1 MSTDLTTVKDHPATL
16 LREHYA
22 PQQVAIGNIDDADG
36 LVIAGRVLNDY
47 ERVNN
52 VTFAALDNDALA
64 AVREAYTEVEGLP
77 FGAQR
82 HQALDDLA
90 AAVRDLLGLADD

>member
-16 LREHYA
+16 LRKHYA
-22 PQQVAIGNIDDADG
+22 PIQASLGNDTEA
-36 LVIAGRVLNDY
+36 VVYTSAGNALNNY
-47 ERVNN
+47 EQVNN
-52 VTFAALDNDALA
+52 VTFAALDNEALA
-64 AVREAYTEVEGLP
+64 AVREAYAEAEDLP

-90 AAVRDLLGLADD
+90 AAVRDLLGLAND